1 MRRQGTVTDWNDERG
16 FGFITPEDQ
25 GSRAFVHIS
34 ALPRGRRPAVGDVV
48 TYVEARDDRNRLRGT
63 EVQLVAPHHSRNG
76 GSRGLAGP
84 LTLVLVFVALLALLS
99 LAGRAPLVV
108 PAAYLVLS
116 LLSFWMY
123 GADQAAA
130 QRGDWRV
137 SESALHLTDLLGG
150 WPGGLIARHT
160 YRHKTR
166 KQPFRTIFWCTVVVN
181 LAMLAALLVVGT
193 SWLSTL
199 LG

>member
-1 MRRQGTVTDWNDERG
+1 
-16 FGFITPEDQ
+16 
-25 GSRAFVHIS
+25 
-34 ALPRGRRPAVGDVV
+34 VGDVV
-48 TYVEARDDRNRLRGT
+48 TYVEVRDERNRLRGT
-63 EVQLVAPHHSRNG
+63 EVQPIDPHHSRAG

-84 LTLVLVFVALLALLS
+84 VTVVLVFVAVLALLS
-99 LAGRAPLVV
+99 LAGRMPLVV
-108 PAAYLVLS
+108 LAAYLVLG

-123 GADQAAA
+123 GADKAAA

-150 WPGGLIARHT
+150 WPGGLLARHT